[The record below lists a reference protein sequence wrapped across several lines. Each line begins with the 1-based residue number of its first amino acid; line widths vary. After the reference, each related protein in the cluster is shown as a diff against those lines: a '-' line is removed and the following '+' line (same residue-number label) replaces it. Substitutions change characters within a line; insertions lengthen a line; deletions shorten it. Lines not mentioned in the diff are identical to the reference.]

1 MPTKQKID
9 EREQIAHYTRI
20 HHEIPRGRDRN
31 GGKFMSVE
39 RTLFAF
45 GGIMVMVTSLLA
57 LFHHPYWTWVTLF
70 IGFNCLQSSFT
81 GFCPP
86 SWLMKKFGMKTE
98 AELALESLRQ

>member
-1 MPTKQKID
+1 MKNNAFDKYQCAQAD
-9 EREQIAHYTRI
+9 SLLFNDRLSLFGLS
-20 HHEIPRGRDRN
+20 RGDA
-31 GGKFMSVE
+31 MSIE

-45 GGIMVMVTSLLA
+45 GGIMVMLTSLLA
-57 LFHHPYWTWVTLF
+57 LFHHPNWTWFTLF

-98 AELALESLRQ
+98 AELALEK

>member
-1 MPTKQKID
+1 M
-9 EREQIAHYTRI
+9 R
-20 HHEIPRGRDRN
+20 RGA
-31 GGKFMSVE
+31 GGYGSLASAINLLTGEYRMSVE

-57 LFHHPYWTWVTLF
+57 LFHHPNWTWFTLF

-98 AELALESLRQ
+98 AELALENAK